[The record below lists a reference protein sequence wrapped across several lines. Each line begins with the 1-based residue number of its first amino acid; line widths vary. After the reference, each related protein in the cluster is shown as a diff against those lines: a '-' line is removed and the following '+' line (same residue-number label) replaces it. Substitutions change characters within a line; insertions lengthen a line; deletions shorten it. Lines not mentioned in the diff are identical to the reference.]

1 MNNYFEKPLYK
12 QLENIITNKIAKK
25 EYLPGQRL
33 PGTRQIAKK
42 YAVNRLTVNKAIDE
56 LVNDGILIKK
66 PSSGTFVRK
75 ESENN
80 QLSFSLDFANNG
92 ISSILRERGISVE
105 NKVFGQKILNSN
117 RYLDTKLELD
127 ESELIFGLY
136 RLRSIRTVPFALE
149 YNYLPLKLFP
159 DIQLNDFRYVGLYDY
174 INSRGI
180 KIHNTYKRV
189 QLIKAPANQAKL
201 LKIKKGTLIY
211 MIQYSS
217 IDESDNLV
225 EYTESYLRPDEIHLQ
240 FEVNFE

>member
-92 ISSILRERGISVE
+92 IYSILIELGI
-105 NKVFGQKILNSN
+105 
-117 RYLDTKLELD
+117 
-127 ESELIFGLY
+127 
-136 RLRSIRTVPFALE
+136 
-149 YNYLPLKLFP
+149 
-159 DIQLNDFRYVGLYDY
+159 
-174 INSRGI
+174 
-180 KIHNTYKRV
+180 
-189 QLIKAPANQAKL
+189 
-201 LKIKKGTLIY
+201 
-211 MIQYSS
+211 
-217 IDESDNLV
+217 
-225 EYTESYLRPDEIHLQ
+225 
-240 FEVNFE
+240 